1 MTRNLRRARGA
12 GHRWLGA
19 SIVAAVALTTST
31 FGFAGTAQA
40 DPPATGDDKVLIY
53 GPSVSGGVA
62 SEEAAAAAALG
73 FTVDVVD
80 GPTWAAMTAD
90 QFDDYRALILG
101 DPTCSGGYLG
111 DAESNATVWG
121 GVIDGNVII
130 NNTDPVFHSS
140 QGGAAL
146 TENSV
151 AFAADEAGKTGLYAS
166 LSCDVHVRGADADID
181 VLAGLG
187 TFGDEDA
194 ECWNDAHIVA
204 THPAIAGMTDADL
217 SNWGCS
223 VHGRFTTWPSDFQVL
238 VIAEDPAGPYT
249 AGDGSVGFPYVLARG
264 EGLTAISDITL
275 TPGTATNPVGTDH
288 TVTAAVVEGEPGS
301 PTPVEGTV
309 VTFEVLSGPHTGAT
323 GTDTTDASGEATF
336 TYTGT
341 APGTDTIQARFT
353 DSEDVVQRSNIV
365 ENVWEAAPVTDETLS
380 GTKYYDANANGQ
392 WDTGEEGIGGWPVD
406 LGGDSAAQTLTA
418 ADGTY
423 SFDVDAG
430 TFSLA
435 ERQAAAPWMQT
446 GNVVDQSTGTGDVT
460 LNADK
465 TYTVALDTGEAAG
478 DLSFGNL
485 CIGGVGA
492 KTKGFW
498 QNKNGQSAFLG
509 TDTGAGALA
518 LLNAL
523 NLKDG
528 DGDDADFTSYAQF
541 RAWIRGASA
550 KDAAYMLSAQ
560 LAAMALNEYAGYI
573 EGSDMI
579 QAAGASS
586 ANALGFAS
594 VDDII
599 AEADAAL
606 ADTTPDRAYQLLLS
620 GIIDAANNDG
630 TFVER
635 TAEDCPTPRFS
646 FLFADDFDAEN
657 GGTGALNYAGFANWG
672 VTDGTVDLIGNGFFD
687 FYPGNGL
694 YVDLDGSTADAGVLT
709 TTMTFAL
716 PEGSYE
722 LSFDLG
728 GSQRGD
734 SNDVTVTLGGLYTDT
749 FTLASADPLTGV
761 SVPVAVPAGGALVTL
776 SFENAGGDDIGAIV
790 DNVQLASVG

>member
-1 MTRNLRRARGA
+1 MQPRHLRPRTRLRGLS
-12 GHRWLGA
+12 GLLLLGA
-19 SIVAAVALTTST
+19 VAMLAAS
-31 FGFAGTAQA
+31 FATAGGAAA
-40 DPPATGDDKVLIY
+40 DPPAPGDNKVLIY
-53 GPSVSGGVA
+53 GPSVSGGTS
-62 SEEAAAAAALG
+62 SEEAVAAANLG

-80 GPTWAAMTAD
+80 GATWAAMTAD
-90 QFDDYRALILG
+90 DFDDYRALILG
-101 DPTCSGGYLG
+101 DPTCSAGYLG

-121 GVIDGNVII
+121 GVVDGNVII
-130 NNTDPVFHSS
+130 NNTDPVFHSG

-151 AFAADEAGKTGLYAS
+151 AFAVDEAGKTGLYVS
-166 LSCDVHVRGADADID
+166 LSCTADSVTPEPVP

-187 TFGDEDA
+187 TFEDRDA
-194 ECWNDAHIVA
+194 DCWNDAHIVA
-204 THPAIAGMTDADL
+204 THPALAGMTDADL

-238 VIAEDPAGPYT
+238 VIAEDPTGPYT

-275 TPGTATNPVGTDH
+275 APGTATNPVGTDH
-288 TVTAAVVEGEPGS
+288 TVTATVVEGEPGS
-301 PTPVEGTV
+301 TTPVVGTE
-309 VTFEVLSGPHTGAT
+309 VTFEVLSGPHAGTT
-323 GTDTTDASGEATF
+323 GTGTTDADGEATF

-365 ENVWEAAPVTDETLS
+365 EKVWDAAPVTDETLS

-392 WDTGEEGIGGWPVD
+392 WDVGEEGIGGWPVD

-478 DLSFGNL
+478 DLHFGNL

-498 QNKNGQSAFLG
+498 QNKNGQAAFMG
-509 TDTGAGALA
+509 TDAGAGALA

-523 NLKDG
+523 NLEDG
-528 DGDDADFTSYAQF
+528 GGNNADFTSYAQF
-541 RAWIRGASA
+541 RSWIRGASA
-550 KDAAYMLSAQ
+550 KSSGYMLSAQ

-573 EGSDMI
+573 DGSDMI
-579 QAAGASS
+579 VAAGASS

-630 TFVER
+630 SFVER

-657 GGTGALNYAGFANWG
+657 GGVGALNHTGFANWA

-749 FTLASADPLTGV
+749 LTRASADPLAGV
-761 SVPVAVPAGGALVTL
+761 SVPVVVPAGGALVTL
-776 SFENAGGDDIGAIV
+776 SFENAGGDNVGAIL
-790 DNVQLASVG
+790 DNVRLASVG

>member
-1 MTRNLRRARGA
+1 MKHSDRSWRAWVRRAMA
-12 GHRWLGA
+12 LLA
-19 SIVAAVALTTST
+19 VTAVAVAASTTFTEVAS
-31 FGFAGTAQA
+31 A
-40 DPPATGDDKVLIY
+40 DLPAPGDDRVLIY
-53 GPSVSGGVA
+53 GPSVSGGSA
-62 SEEAAAAAALG
+62 SEEATAATNLG

-121 GVIDGNVII
+121 GVVDGNVVI
-130 NNTDPVFHSS
+130 NNTDPVFHSG

-146 TENSV
+146 TANSV
-151 AFAADEAGKTGLYAS
+151 AFAVDEAGKTGLYAS
-166 LSCDVHVRGADADID
+166 LSCDIHFRGADANID

-217 SNWGCS
+217 SNWSCS

-238 VIAEDPAGPYT
+238 VIAEDAAGPYT

-264 EGLTAISDITL
+264 EGLTAISDISL
-275 TPGTATNPVGTDH
+275 APGTDTNPVGADH
-288 TVTAAVVEGEPGS
+288 TVTATVVEGEPGAT
-301 PTPVEGTV
+301 TPVEGAE
-309 VTFEVLSGPHTGAT
+309 VTFEVLSGPHAGTT
-323 GTDTTDASGEATF
+323 GTGTTDAAGEATF

-341 APGTDTIQARFT
+341 AAGTDTIQARFT
-353 DSEDVVQRSNIV
+353 DSEGVLQRSNIV
-365 ENVWEAAPVTDETLS
+365 EKVWEGTVVIDESVS

-392 WDTGEEGIGGWPVD
+392 WDAGEPGIGGWPVD
-406 LGGDSAAQTLTA
+406 LGGDSAAQTLTDP
-418 ADGTY
+418 DGAY
-423 SFDVDAG
+423 SFDVDPG
-430 TFSLA
+430 TFTLA

-465 TYTVALDTGEAAG
+465 TYTVALDAGEAAS
-478 DLSFGNL
+478 DLDFGNL

-498 QNKNGQSAFLG
+498 QNKNGQTAFMG
-509 TDTGAGALA
+509 TDSGAGALA
-518 LLNAL
+518 LLNGL
-523 NLKDG
+523 NLKDA
-528 DGDDADFTSYAQF
+528 DGDDADFGDYGEF
-541 RAWIRGASA
+541 RDWIRKATA
-550 KDAAYMLSAQ
+550 KNSAYMLSAQ
-560 LAAMALNEYAGYI
+560 LAAMALNEHAGYI
-573 EGSDMI
+573 DGADMV
-579 QAAGASS
+579 QAAGATS
-586 ANALGFAS
+586 ANPLGFAS
-594 VDDII
+594 VDDLI

-606 ADTTPDRAYQLLLS
+606 GAATPDRDYQLLLS
-620 GIIDAANNDG
+620 GIIDAANNDRS
-630 TFVER
+630 FVER
-635 TAEDCPTPRFS
+635 APGDCPAPRFS
-646 FLFADDFDAEN
+646 FLFEDDFDAEN
-657 GGTGALNYAGFANWG
+657 AGVGVLNYTGFANWG

-694 YVDLDGSTADAGVLT
+694 YVDLDGSTDDAGILT

-749 FTLASADPLTGV
+749 FTLASADPLSTV

-776 SFENAGGDDIGAIV
+776 SFENAGGDNVGAIV
-790 DNVQLASVG
+790 DNVSLASIG